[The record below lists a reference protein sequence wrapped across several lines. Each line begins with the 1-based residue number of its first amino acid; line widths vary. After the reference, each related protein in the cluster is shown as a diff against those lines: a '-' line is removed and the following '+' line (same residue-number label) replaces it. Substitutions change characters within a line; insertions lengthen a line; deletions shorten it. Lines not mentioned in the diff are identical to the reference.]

1 MTTMK
6 AWLLKSRPVGVP
18 TQDNWEMGEMP
29 VPTADEGDP
38 CICLAATDAPL
49 RFNAFMPRLLQPLF
63 KI

>member
-29 VPTADEGDP
+29 VPTADEGEYVAETLFLSISP
-38 CICLAATDAPL
+38 KAFQCL
-49 RFNAFMPRLLQPLF
+49 
-63 KI
+63 